1 MDMLQRRQRLDG
13 VVDFP
18 VRTVVDVAVGL
29 DYHQQGALV
38 GGAGRVVGRDLVLQ
52 DTRGFVVA
60 GLHGGV
66 GFGVDVTPGEV
77 DAFQGGRR
85 ERK

>member
-1 MDMLQRRQRLDG
+1 M
-13 VVDFP
+13 
-18 VRTVVDVAVGL
+18 
-29 DYHQQGALV
+29 

-52 DTRGFVVA
+52 NTRGFVVA

-66 GFGVDVTPGEV
+66 GFRVDVAPGEV